1 MIKAVVDNITTFD
14 DVSLVRFSVDED
26 LSLSMLSL
34 GNVSLKP
41 KDKVKLGFK
50 SSNVSISTNK
60 LENFSIKN
68 EIYCKIIDL
77 QIGEILSVIL
87 LRYKDIEFESIITS
101 KSAKRLNLKL
111 NDMVFA
117 YIKSTSIY
125 ISEIL

>member
-1 MIKAVVDNITTFD
+1 MIKAIVEKIITFD
-14 DVSLVRFSVDED
+14 DVSLVKFSIDEV
-26 LSLSMLSL
+26 LVLSMLSL
-34 GNVSLKP
+34 DNVNLKP

-50 SSNVSISTNK
+50 SSNVSISKNK
-60 LENFSIKN
+60 IENFSIKN
-68 EIYCKIIDL
+68 EIYCKIIDI
-77 QIGEILSVIL
+77 QIGKILSVIL

-101 KSAKRLNLKL
+101 ESAKSLSLKL

>member
-34 GNVSLKP
+34 DNVSLKP

>member
-26 LSLSMLSL
+26 LSLSILSL
-34 GNVSLKP
+34 DNVSLKP

>member
-1 MIKAVVDNITTFD
+1 MIKAVVDNIKTFD
-14 DVSLVRFSVDED
+14 DVSLVKFSIDED
-26 LSLSMLSL
+26 LFLSMLSL
-34 GNVSLKP
+34 DNVSLKP